1 MKKRSISLLIAIVL
15 LCSLFTGCMQTTAP
29 TDSTEPPKTVSS
41 AEPSAA
47 VSEKPE
53 DNSADKTQP
62 AQETPAVSDAPAAG
76 TVPDNKPDE
85 KKASYCTFSINCSSI
100 LSNMDELKPE
110 KRPMVP
116 ADGVILSAVKVEISE
131 GESVFDV
138 LQRVCRQY
146 GIQLEATWTLGYN
159 SAYVEGINNLY
170 EFDCGE
176 LSGWTYH
183 VNGISPNYGCS
194 SCILKDGDT
203 VQWLYTCRLGADV

>member
-29 TDSTEPPKTVSS
+29 TDSTESPKAVSS
-41 AEPSAA
+41 AAPSAA
-47 VSEKPE
+47 VSGNPE
-53 DNSADKTQP
+53 DDSADKTQP
-62 AQETPAVSDAPAAG
+62 APQTPAVSDTPAAG

-85 KKASYCTFSINCSSI
+85 KKTSYCTFSINCSSI

-116 ADGVILSAVKVEISE
+116 ADGVILSAVKVEISK

-146 GIQLEATWTLGYN
+146 GIQLEATWTPGYN

-194 SCILKDGDT
+194 RCILKDGDT
-203 VQWLYTCRLGADV
+203 VQWLYTCQLGADV